1 MVKAS
6 YPIQMFLK
14 KRGLGVEWDD
24 QAVLS
29 LLPIAATLLGFRLI
43 MYGYFLCWFVLP
55 CPSAYDSDDRAS
67 EMELLTGGDDW
78 YRHQT
83 YI

>member
-1 MVKAS
+1 M
-6 YPIQMFLK
+6 
-14 KRGLGVEWDD
+14 EWDD

-29 LLPIAATLLGFRLI
+29 LLIIAATLLGFRLI
-43 MYGYFLCWFVLP
+43 IYGYFLCWLVLP

-67 EMELLTGGDDW
+67 EMELLTGGNDR